1 MRRAPRTHEHRRV
14 RGARARGSLAFALV
28 ALAATRAH
36 AAEPAAPAAAPVAAP
51 LPEPPPPVATPVRPD
66 PFACDPTR
74 PEHPDLSTIR
84 YDDPRCRKTAWLGVD
99 VGGVVVPARLG
110 LFDRT
115 LWTVHVTP
123 SWSVRIAKWLSL
135 GGRHQMAWYDAENIR
150 LRVHGQQLE
159 LAAHPV
165 EATGHARL
173 HDRLLVG
180 VETHAIMKAKV
191 GGVSF
196 KLGGVRDTVA
206 FFGYGMDH
214 AIAKRWTLGWAAQ
227 FRHAWV
233 YVDTQR
239 QVRASVRAAF
249 HPRPAHRLAAE
260 AVGFVV
266 HRNADQAGTP
276 LPRVGAYAQFA
287 ADYGWMSRFG
297 VGPMVRVRASTGF
310 LSGEA
315 PVWEI
320 REEALDAPYGE
331 LIVGL
336 RGVWK

>member
-1 MRRAPRTHEHRRV
+1 MRRAPRAFEHRRA
-14 RGARARGSLAFALV
+14 RGARVTTLGQLPIRSLAFALA
-28 ALAATRAH
+28 ALATAH
-36 AAEPAAPAAAPVAAP
+36 VEAAPASAPAV
-51 LPEPPPPVATPVRPD
+51 PPPVSARPD
-66 PFACDPTR
+66 PFACDPKR
-74 PEHPDLSTIR
+74 PEHPDLSIIR
-84 YDDPRCRKTAWLGVD
+84 YDDPRCRRTAWLGVD

-123 SWSVRIAKWLSL
+123 SWSVRIAKWLSI
-135 GGRHQMAWYDAENIR
+135 GGRHQLAWYDAENIR
-150 LRVHGQQLE
+150 LRVHGHQLE

-165 EATGHARL
+165 EAVGFARV
-173 HDRLLVG
+173 HDRVVAG

-191 GGVSF
+191 GEATF
-196 KLGGVRDTVA
+196 KLGGVRDTV
-206 FFGYGMDH
+206 FYLGYGMDH
-214 AIAKRWTLGWAAQ
+214 ALAKRWTLGWAAQ

-276 LPRVGAYAQFA
+276 LPRTGVYGQFA
-287 ADYGWMSRFG
+287 ADYGWMSRVG
-297 VGPMVRVRASTGF
+297 VGPMIRVRASTGF

-320 REEALDAPYGE
+320 REEALDAPFGE
-331 LIVGL
+331 LIVGI
-336 RGVWK
+336 RGVWR

>member
-1 MRRAPRTHEHRRV
+1 MRRAPRAHETTRV
-14 RGARARGSLAFALV
+14 RGARAVGSLAFALA
-28 ALAATRAH
+28 ALASAQV
-36 AAEPAAPAAAPVAAP
+36 EAAPAPPA
-51 LPEPPPPVATPVRPD
+51 EPPARAVAPPVATRPD
-66 PFACDPTR
+66 PFACDRTR

-84 YDDPRCRKTAWLGVD
+84 YDDPHCRRTAWLGVD
-99 VGGVVVPARLG
+99 VGGVALPARLG

-123 SWSVRIAKWLSL
+123 AWSVRLAKFLSI
-135 GGRHQMAWYDAENIR
+135 GGRHQMAWYDAQNIR
-150 LRVHGQQLE
+150 LRVHGNQLE

-165 EATGHARL
+165 EAAGWSRV
-173 HDRLLVG
+173 HDRLVAG
-180 VETHAIMKAKV
+180 VETHAIVKAKV
-191 GGVSF
+191 GEATF

-206 FFGYGMDH
+206 YFGYGMDH
-214 AIAKRWTLGWAAQ
+214 ALAKRWTLGWGAQ

-249 HPRPAHRLAAE
+249 FPRPAHRLAAE

-266 HRNADQAGTP
+266 HRNPDQAGTP
-276 LPRVGAYAQFA
+276 LPRVGVYGQFA
-287 ADYGWMSRFG
+287 GEYAWMSRIG
-297 VGPMVRVRASTGF
+297 LGPMLRVRASTGF

-320 REEALDAPYGE
+320 REESLDAPFAE
-331 LIVGL
+331 AIVGL
-336 RGVWK
+336 RAVWR